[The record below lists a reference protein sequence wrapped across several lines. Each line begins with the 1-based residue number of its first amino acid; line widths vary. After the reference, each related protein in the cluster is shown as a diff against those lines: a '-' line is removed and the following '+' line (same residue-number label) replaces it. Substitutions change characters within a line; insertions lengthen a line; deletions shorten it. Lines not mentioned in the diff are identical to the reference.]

1 MTDINSAIK
10 PLVDGISAATKQVEE
25 QGKTQATE
33 LKKVNARIGELEQEF
48 ARTPDGAT
56 FARSAQPSIGVL
68 AMQQIEENSQAQA
81 AFSTLEAW
89 NAGTC
94 RVNLKAG
101 IRAALTN
108 DGVGQAGDKSV
119 PRQPEQRG
127 FVIEVARHPR
137 LLDVLPSRPTSRDSV
152 QFIQLM
158 SQGDA
163 AEQLKEGD
171 EKAEVDFEGTPQ
183 TANIVTIAAHTT
195 ASRQVLS
202 DHSALQGAIDMV
214 IRRKLLARLEN
225 QIVNGPGGE
234 GRINGLRNQGT
245 VFVPTIG
252 KTPADIIGESL
263 TRQADRGYMPNLV
276 LVSWMDWF
284 RLQITK
290 KGADDQE
297 YVFGSPT
304 MPVPPTLWN
313 TLVVPTS
320 TLPEGE
326 AMTIDTA
333 FTTVLDR
340 EAPSVLLSNS
350 HKDYFTRNL
359 VLILGEL
366 RAGLE
371 VLDKAAIQKMS
382 LTVGAP

>member
-1 MTDINSAIK
+1 MTDINAAIK
-10 PLVDGISAATKQVEE
+10 PLVDGIDAAAKQVEE

-48 ARTPDGAT
+48 ARTPDGST

>member
-1 MTDINSAIK
+1 MDPVTAAIQK
-10 PLVDGISAATKQVEE
+10 VTAGMSD
-25 QGKTQATE
+25 ATE
-33 LKKVNARIGELEQEF
+33 TVKVIAQGQKRMDSRINDLEQEV
-48 ARTPDGAT
+48 ARTPGGGT
-56 FARSAQPSIGVL
+56 YARAGQQSIGVL
-68 AMQQIEENSQAQA
+68 AMQQIEEGNQT
-81 AFSTLEAW
+81 AFATLQEW

-94 RVNLKAG
+94 RINMKAG

-108 DGVGQAGDKSV
+108 DGAGGVGDTSV

-127 FVIEVARHPR
+127 FVAEVSRPLR
-137 LLDVLPSRPTSRDSV
+137 LLEALPRRPTTRDSV
-152 QFIQLM
+152 QFVQL
-158 SQGDA
+158 SSEGDA
-163 AEQLKEGD
+163 AEQIKEGG
-171 EKAEVDFEGTPQ
+171 EKAAIDFEGTPQ
-183 TANIVTIAAHTT
+183 TANIVTVAAHTT
-195 ASRQVLS
+195 TSRQVLS
-202 DHSALQGAIDMV
+202 DHAALQGAIDMV

-225 QIVNGPGGE
+225 QIVNGLGGE

-245 VFVPTIG
+245 LFVPTIG
-252 KTPADIIGESL
+252 TTPADIIGESL
-263 TRQADRGYMPNLV
+263 TRQADRGYLPNLV
-276 LVSWMDWF
+276 LVNPLDWF

-290 KGADDQE
+290 KNAADQE

-304 MPVPPTLWN
+304 MPVPPALWN
-313 TLVVPTS
+313 ALVVPTAS
-320 TLPEGE
+320 MPEGE

-371 VLDKAAIQKMS
+371 VLDTAAIHKMS
-382 LTVGAP
+382 LSVGAP

>member
-1 MTDINSAIK
+1 MTDINAAIK

-48 ARTPDGAT
+48 ARTPEGST

-245 VFVPTIG
+245 VFIPTIG

>member
-1 MTDINSAIK
+1 MTDINAAIK

-48 ARTPDGAT
+48 ARTPEGST

-81 AFSTLEAW
+81 AFSALEAW

-245 VFVPTIG
+245 VFIPTIG

>member
-1 MTDINSAIK
+1 MTDINAAIK

-56 FARSAQPSIGVL
+56 FARGAQPSIGVL
-68 AMQQIEENSQAQA
+68 AIQQIEENSQAQA
-81 AFSTLEAW
+81 SFSTLEAW

-94 RVNLKAG
+94 RINLKAG

-127 FVIEVARHPR
+127 FVIEVARQPR
-137 LLDVLPSRPTSRDSV
+137 LLDALPSRPTSRDSV
-152 QFIQLM
+152 GFVQLA
-158 SQGDA
+158 SEGDA

-171 EKAEVDFEGTPQ
+171 EKVEVDFEGTPQ
-183 TANIVTIAAHTT
+183 TVNIVTIAAHTT
-195 ASRQVLS
+195 ASRQVIS
-202 DHSALQGAIDMV
+202 DHPALQGAIDMV
-214 IRRKLLARLEN
+214 IRRKLLTRLEN

-234 GRINGLRNQGT
+234 GRINGLRNQGNI
-245 VFVPTIG
+245 FVPTIG

-304 MPVPPTLWN
+304 MPVPPALWN

-326 AMTIDTA
+326 AMPIDTA